1 MPPFS
6 SLPPHT
12 FTPYHLLTPTHSS
25 HSSHLSRPCPT
36 PSSHLSSSYS
46 LENQLSFQKIANSSS
61 LRQGFGGTIAAKAK
75 QPLGDQD
82 GYAVYMSNR
91 FATKYVLGFSTQMV
105 G

>member
-1 MPPFS
+1 M
-6 SLPPHT
+6 
-12 FTPYHLLTPTHSS
+12 
-25 HSSHLSRPCPT
+25 
-36 PSSHLSSSYS
+36 
-46 LENQLSFQKIANSSS
+46 SFQKIANSSS